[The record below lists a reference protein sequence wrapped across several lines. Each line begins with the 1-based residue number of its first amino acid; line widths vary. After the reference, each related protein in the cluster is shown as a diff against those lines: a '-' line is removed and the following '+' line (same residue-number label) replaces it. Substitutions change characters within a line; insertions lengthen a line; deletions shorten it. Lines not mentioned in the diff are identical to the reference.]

1 MPFFSEGSGLF
12 WDGGTKWK
20 SLLFYFYVMFWKGYT
35 LTLFTIFEKI
45 KRSSFQG
52 PSPLFP
58 TGKCSNECPT
68 CLPILL
74 LQGQQTWKHA
84 AATPTY
90 LFPQHC
96 PLPGSVD
103 TASRPAAHVLPSGLA
118 LLVLWCFT
126 KLAWAT
132 TTYISYLPCMTFF
145 TYALQMCVFTPNPM
159 SLEICLFHM
168 AAAII

>member
-1 MPFFSEGSGLF
+1 MQFFSEGSGLF

-20 SLLFYFYVMFWKGYT
+20 SLLFYFYVMFWKGYIF
-35 LTLFTIFEKI
+35 TLFTIFEKI

-58 TGKCSNECPT
+58 TDKCSNECPT

-74 LQGQQTWKHA
+74 LQAQQTRKYTP
-84 AATPTY
+84 AT
-90 LFPQHC
+90 
-96 PLPGSVD
+96 PGSVD

-132 TTYISYLPCMTFF
+132 TRYISYLPCMTFF

-159 SLEICLFHM
+159 SWEICLFHM